1 MSEPISGE
9 LPTDRA
15 ASAFATGQLL
25 SKYGLLGFLV
35 ANALVVSVLSPAFLK
50 PENIANV
57 LTQAAP
63 LGIVVLGQTFVLL
76 VGGVDLSVA
85 SVMAT
90 SAVIATGFAA
100 TDNRMVPVIFAA
112 AIGLGLVVGLVNG
125 FLVAKRNVSPFL
137 ATLATTI
144 VLQGLRFLYTQGST
158 GSTLPSAFALMGAGR
173 FLGVPVNLIALVVL
187 AAILGFVLL
196 VSKYGRKIYLVG
208 SNVRGAI
215 LVGLPTDRIIIGCYA
230 LCSVIA
236 AIAGLF
242 LVGYVGQVDQWTG
255 KGYEL
260 DSIVAAVM
268 GGVAI
273 TGGRG
278 NVFGALLGVLILVVM
293 FNAVILLGLPVQVQL
308 ILKGVI
314 VIAASAFYLSGSWG
328 ADLTGGW
335 RRATTARHR
344 RKRRNDMAKKIAVL
358 GTGANGAAIGADLTR
373 AGLDVV
379 LIDQWPENVAALRER
394 GARIEMPGE
403 VLTVPV
409 RAFNLCDVC
418 TFTERFDIVLMLV
431 KAYDSRWAAQLIEP
445 YLESDGLLV
454 GVQNGMTTQSR
465 SPTSSAATRTLGCVI
480 EISSSMMV
488 PGISVRD
495 SNHARSWFAVG
506 PNQPETKGRAEE
518 IAELLRHAGK
528 VSVVDN
534 VQATKWMKLVS
545 NATTLVST
553 ALFGLSIH
561 EGAASP
567 EGRDLMLRSGQEAL
581 DVGQAI
587 GHPVLPI
594 FGLTESDVAHS
605 NRVVDLLLDTLLK
618 GLHAAD
624 HQDDRPS
631 GLDEGA
637 AQRSERP

>member
-9 LPTDRA
+9 LPTNRV
-15 ASAFATGQLL
+15 ASAFPTGQLL

-35 ANALVVSVLSPAFLK
+35 ANALVVSILSPAFLK

-100 TDNRMVPVIFAA
+100 TDNRMVPVIFAT
-112 AIGLGLVVGLVNG
+112 AIALGVVVGLVNG
-125 FLVAKRNVSPFL
+125 FLVAWRNVSPFL

-158 GSTLPSAFALMGAGR
+158 GSTLPPAFALMGAGR

-196 VSKYGRKIYLVG
+196 VSKFGRKIYLVG
-208 SNVRGAI
+208 GNVRGAM
-215 LVGLPTDRIIIGCYA
+215 LVGLSTDWIIIGCYV

-314 VIAASAFYLSGSWG
+314 VIAASAFYLSGSW
-328 ADLTGGW
+328 
-335 RRATTARHR
+335 
-344 RKRRNDMAKKIAVL
+344 
-358 GTGANGAAIGADLTR
+358 
-373 AGLDVV
+373 
-379 LIDQWPENVAALRER
+379 ER
-394 GARIEMPGE
+394 
-403 VLTVPV
+403 T
-409 RAFNLCDVC
+409 
-418 TFTERFDIVLMLV
+418 
-431 KAYDSRWAAQLIEP
+431 
-445 YLESDGLLV
+445 
-454 GVQNGMTTQSR
+454 
-465 SPTSSAATRTLGCVI
+465 
-480 EISSSMMV
+480 
-488 PGISVRD
+488 
-495 SNHARSWFAVG
+495 
-506 PNQPETKGRAEE
+506 
-518 IAELLRHAGK
+518 
-528 VSVVDN
+528 
-534 VQATKWMKLVS
+534 
-545 NATTLVST
+545 
-553 ALFGLSIH
+553 
-561 EGAASP
+561 
-567 EGRDLMLRSGQEAL
+567 
-581 DVGQAI
+581 
-587 GHPVLPI
+587 
-594 FGLTESDVAHS
+594 
-605 NRVVDLLLDTLLK
+605 
-618 GLHAAD
+618 
-624 HQDDRPS
+624 
-631 GLDEGA
+631 
-637 AQRSERP
+637 

>member
-1 MSEPISGE
+1 VTEPISGE
-9 LPTDRA
+9 LSTGRA
-15 ASAFATGQLL
+15 AGAFPTGQLL

-90 SAVIATGFAA
+90 SAVIATRFAA
-100 TDNRMVPVIFAA
+100 TDNRMVPLIFTA

-208 SNVRGAI
+208 NNVRGAI
-215 LVGLPTDRIIIGCYA
+215 LVGLPADRIIISCYA

-278 NVFGALLGVLILVVM
+278 NVFGALLGVAILVVM

-314 VIAASAFYLSGSWG
+314 VIAASAFYLSGSW
-328 ADLTGGW
+328 
-335 RRATTARHR
+335 
-344 RKRRNDMAKKIAVL
+344 
-358 GTGANGAAIGADLTR
+358 
-373 AGLDVV
+373 
-379 LIDQWPENVAALRER
+379 ER
-394 GARIEMPGE
+394 
-403 VLTVPV
+403 T
-409 RAFNLCDVC
+409 
-418 TFTERFDIVLMLV
+418 
-431 KAYDSRWAAQLIEP
+431 
-445 YLESDGLLV
+445 
-454 GVQNGMTTQSR
+454 
-465 SPTSSAATRTLGCVI
+465 
-480 EISSSMMV
+480 
-488 PGISVRD
+488 
-495 SNHARSWFAVG
+495 
-506 PNQPETKGRAEE
+506 
-518 IAELLRHAGK
+518 
-528 VSVVDN
+528 
-534 VQATKWMKLVS
+534 
-545 NATTLVST
+545 
-553 ALFGLSIH
+553 
-561 EGAASP
+561 
-567 EGRDLMLRSGQEAL
+567 
-581 DVGQAI
+581 
-587 GHPVLPI
+587 
-594 FGLTESDVAHS
+594 
-605 NRVVDLLLDTLLK
+605 
-618 GLHAAD
+618 
-624 HQDDRPS
+624 
-631 GLDEGA
+631 
-637 AQRSERP
+637 

>member
-100 TDNRMVPVIFAA
+100 TDNRMVPVIFVA

-230 LCSVIA
+230 ALLSHRRGRRPFSGWLCRPGRSVDRQRLR
-236 AIAGLF
+236 AGLDRRRRHGRGRDHRRPRKCLRRAARGSHPGRDVQRGDSARASRAGAADPQGRDRDRRF
-242 LVGYVGQVDQWTG
+242 RVLLVG
-255 KGYEL
+255 K
-260 DSIVAAVM
+260 
-268 GGVAI
+268 
-273 TGGRG
+273 
-278 NVFGALLGVLILVVM
+278 
-293 FNAVILLGLPVQVQL
+293 
-308 ILKGVI
+308 
-314 VIAASAFYLSGSWG
+314 WG

-335 RRATTARHR
+335 RRATAARQR

-454 GVQNGMTTQSR
+454 GVQNGMTTQTIADVVGPS
-465 SPTSSAATRTLGCVI
+465 RTLGCVI

-488 PGISVRD
+488 PGISVRELQPR
-495 SNHARSWFAVG
+495 ALLVRSRSEPAG
-506 PNQPETKGRAEE
+506 DKGTR
-518 IAELLRHAGK
+518 
-528 VSVVDN
+528 
-534 VQATKWMKLVS
+534 
-545 NATTLVST
+545 
-553 ALFGLSIH
+553 
-561 EGAASP
+561 
-567 EGRDLMLRSGQEAL
+567 GRDRRTPAPCRQSLGR
-581 DVGQAI
+581 
-587 GHPVLPI
+587 
-594 FGLTESDVAHS
+594 
-605 NRVVDLLLDTLLK
+605 
-618 GLHAAD
+618 
-624 HQDDRPS
+624 
-631 GLDEGA
+631 
-637 AQRSERP
+637 